1 MGDWIG
7 IVATL
12 AATLAAGAAFVQA
25 SQARR
30 ARADAQAAGRET
42 AKLAA
47 EANSAWNRIADAQET
62 VAHAHRPKAWGPLKG
77 GSGDLWV
84 IRNTSERPITLHR
97 IEVTPAEAHPL
108 LEVDGDLP
116 RTFKA
121 GQQLQLWARTRL
133 GLGIRGITLVW
144 CFADE
149 DGPTHTSAR
158 ALIAS

>member
-116 RTFKA
+116 QRSKRASSSNCGPELDWDWVSVGSLSSGASLTRT
-121 GQQLQLWARTRL
+121 GLLTPRRAR
-133 GLGIRGITLVW
+133 
-144 CFADE
+144 
-149 DGPTHTSAR
+149 
-158 ALIAS
+158 